1 MLIMFYPDLKP
12 YQIYGKYYMDNINI
26 GWLSTDVKFEKG
38 EVAKNLLDKLLYL
51 TSLVNEQD
59 EWSMTHPS
67 GIVVHRMFVSRGLPY
82 ACPFCDEEIKL
93 LVDSKEIVLGYQ
105 GKIKLNKIKF
115 TNCQKDKKLIKY
127 F

>member
-1 MLIMFYPDLKP
+1 MK
-12 YQIYGKYYMDNINI
+12 
-26 GWLSTDVKFEKG
+26 WL
-38 EVAKNLLDKLLYL
+38 KNLLDKLLYL

-59 EWSMTHPS
+59 EWRMTHPS

-115 TNCQKDKKLIKY
+115 TNCQKDKKLIKILLKKRTHELY
-127 F
+127 RTFQYHRRSKTEEQTSTSNTD